1 MTASHKG
8 SAANVGKPWLNS
20 DVLFLQLAIKRGMSV
35 AAVAAFLGRE
45 EKEVRQKGCEE
56 LRSPRR
62 ANRTSGHS

>member
-45 EKEVRQKGCEE
+45 EKEVRQKAEE

-62 ANRTSGHS
+62 ANRTSGQEG